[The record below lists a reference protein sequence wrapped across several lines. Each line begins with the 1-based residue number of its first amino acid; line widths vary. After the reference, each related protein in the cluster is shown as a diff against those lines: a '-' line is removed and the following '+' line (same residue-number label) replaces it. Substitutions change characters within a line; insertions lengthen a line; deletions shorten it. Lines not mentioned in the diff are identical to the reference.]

1 MGDYRTNIAIAVIMA
16 PFFIVLGALPFVE
29 RQYRIFGRVGFWSGI
44 VAAAM
49 VLYVCA
55 IVAFTLFPL
64 PTITDEAVFCASRA
78 SLAHPQLNL
87 FASIDDI
94 VRENPGAG
102 LVRIVRSRA
111 FLQVFFNFVLFVPLG
126 FFLKYRY
133 RKGLVFTVLAGFALS
148 LTVEFTQ
155 LTGDWGLYPC
165 AYRLFDVDDLLTNT
179 VGTAAG
185 WVLAVPL
192 MRVLPAAWPRPRA
205 DTAPPGLVRRG
216 LGNLLDLALWWLAAG
231 IVWFVLALTGNDSE
245 LLSDLALYVIG
256 FVVLLGIPLLRR
268 DRSGPGRASLNLA
281 LSGGKGRLAVLIR
294 FAVFWLPF
302 VVLFAFE
309 AVLLIGLLAVAHL
322 IVVLVRK
329 DRRSIAGLA
338 AGTWTVTRA
347 VALDDPPDA
356 LEFPERW
363 LADR

>member
-1 MGDYRTNIAIAVIMA
+1 MGEYTTNIAIAFIMA

-29 RQYRIFGRVGFWSGI
+29 RQYRIFGRVGVWSGI

-78 SLAHPQLNL
+78 SLAHPQLDL

-94 VRENPGAG
+94 ATVGQQ
-102 LVRIVRSRA
+102 A
-111 FLQVFFNFVLFVPLG
+111 FLQVFFNFLLFVPLG

-165 AYRLFDVDDLLTNT
+165 PYRLFDVDDLLTNT
-179 VGTAAG
+179 VGTAVG

-192 MRVLPAAWPRPRA
+192 LKVLPAAWPRPRA

-216 LGNLLDLALWWLAAG
+216 LGNLLDLALWWLLAG
-231 IVWFVLALTGNDSE
+231 VAWVGLELAGVTSE
-245 LLSDLALYVIG
+245 LVSDLVLYVIG

-268 DRSGPGRASLNLA
+268 DRSGPGRASLHLA
-281 LSGGKGRLAVLIR
+281 LVGGRGRLAVLIR

-309 AVLLIGLLAVAHL
+309 AVLLIALLAVAHL
-322 IVVLVRK
+322 VVVLVRT

-338 AGTWTVTRA
+338 AGTRTVTRA

>member
-1 MGDYRTNIAIAVIMA
+1 MGDFATNIAIAVIMA

-29 RQYRIFGRVGFWSGI
+29 RQYRVFGRVGLWSGL
-44 VAAAM
+44 VAATM
-49 VLYVCA
+49 VLYACA

-64 PTITDEAVFCASRA
+64 PTITDEAVFCHSRA
-78 SLAHPQLNL
+78 SLAHPQLHL

-94 VRENPGAG
+94 VRENPGASP
-102 LVRIVRSRA
+102 LLIVRSRA
-111 FLQVFFNFVLFVPLG
+111 FLQVFYNFVLFLPLG
-126 FFLKYRY
+126 FFLRYRY
-133 RKGLVFTVLAGFALS
+133 RRGLIFTALAGFALS

-165 AYRLFDVDDLLTNT
+165 PYRLFDVDDLLTNT
-179 VGTAAG
+179 TGTVIG
-185 WVLAVPL
+185 WGLAFPL

-205 DTAPPGLVRRG
+205 DTAPPGLVRRS
-216 LGNLLDLALWWLAAG
+216 LGNLLDLALWWLLAG
-231 IVWFVLALTGNDSE
+231 VAWFVLDLAGFGSE
-245 LLSDLALYVIG
+245 LLSDVVLYVVG

-268 DRSGPGRASLNLA
+268 DRSGPGRASLHLA
-281 LSGGKGRLAVLIR
+281 LAGGRGRLAVLVR

-309 AVLLIGLLAVAHL
+309 AVLLIGVLAVAHL

-329 DRRSIAGLA
+329 DRRSVAGLA
-338 AGTWTVTRA
+338 AGTTTVTRA

-363 LADR
+363 LAGR